1 MEISNP
7 IICPSLFKNRRLPC
21 ITARLKMTSE
31 KRKSIV
37 VIKIVIGVFGFT
49 AFIMTKRK
57 VGLFESGGI
66 KPVSNIREFVI
77 VDFEE
82 LKKFTIMEAIKNTL
96 NSGGC

>member
-1 MEISNP
+1 
-7 IICPSLFKNRRLPC
+7 
-21 ITARLKMTSE
+21 MTDE

-37 VIKIVIGVFGFT
+37 VTKTIVGIFWL
-49 AFIMTKRK
+49 AASIMTKRK

-66 KPVSNIREFVI
+66 KPVSSIREFVI